1 MAEPD
6 VLVIGGGVAGLFCA
20 HFLRQAGGTVTVVE
34 RGPVG
39 GAQSCSAGNT
49 GFVGTHGVA
58 PLAGPGMLR
67 TMLRRD
73 GPLYVRPRWD
83 AGLVR
88 WLWHFRRAA
97 ASRTAFPVLLEL
109 KRQSYEILRKLS
121 ASGALADTF
130 AAPGM
135 LVVYRDPAAFERAC
149 HAARETARH
158 GVPLRIL
165 DPESVAELEPDVE
178 LDICGAVY
186 NEEGAYLR
194 VPAFLAELA
203 GSLADAGVDVRP
215 HTEVVGLEVS
225 GRTVRQ
231 VRTNRG
237 DLRPGQV
244 VLAAGVWSAA
254 LARMLDVDVL
264 LQPVRGHAATI
275 AGVAPMPRRPV
286 TLGEEQVALA
296 PVADGLRIGGSR
308 ELVGL
313 DRTATPDRVAALMRA
328 VGRYLPALR
337 DARPGEV
344 WSGLRPC
351 SPDSLPFIG
360 RVGRFDNVYVACGHG
375 HIGMGLAPAGGRL
388 LAQLVAGEP
397 PEVDPEPFRVDR
409 YSTKDSHG
417 P

>member
-1 MAEPD
+1 MDDPD

-20 HFLRQAGGTVTVVE
+20 YFLRQAGGSVTVVE

-39 GAQSCSAGNT
+39 GPQSCSAGNT
-49 GFVGTHGVA
+49 GFVGTHGAA
-58 PLAGPGMLR
+58 PLAAPGMFSTLLR
-67 TMLRRD
+67 PD

-97 ASRTAFPVLLEL
+97 TSRAAFPVLLEL
-109 KRQSYEILRKLS
+109 KRQSYEILRKLC
-121 ASGALADTF
+121 ASGGLADTF

-135 LVVYRDPAAFERAC
+135 IVAYRDQDAFERAC
-149 HAARETARH
+149 RTAQVTAER

-165 DPESVAELEPDVE
+165 DPGSVAELEPDVE

-194 VPAFLAELA
+194 VPAFLTELA
-203 GSLADAGVDVRP
+203 ASLADAGVDVRP
-215 HTEVVGLEVS
+215 HTEVTGFEVA
-225 GRTVRQ
+225 GHAVRR

-244 VLAAGVWSAA
+244 VLAAGAWSAA
-254 LARMLDVDVL
+254 VARGLDLGLL
-264 LQPVRGHAATI
+264 LQPIRGHAATV
-275 AGVAPMPRRPV
+275 AGVSPRRPV

-296 PVADGLRIGGSR
+296 PVGDGLRIGGGR
-308 ELVGL
+308 GLVGL
-313 DRTATPDRVAALMRA
+313 DRTTSPDRVAAMLRA
-328 VGRYLPALR
+328 AGRYLPALR
-337 DARPGEV
+337 GATPGAV

-360 RVGRFDNVYVACGHG
+360 RAGRYDNLHVACGHG

-397 PEVDPEPFRVDR
+397 PDVDPAPFRVGR
-409 YSTKDSHG
+409 YSTEDSHG
-417 P
+417 T